1 MNGMAGGP
9 EETGGLK
16 ESPFWWEDAPR
27 PTLPLENL
35 PAKVDVA
42 IVGSGVTGL
51 SAAIPLARAGRS
63 VLVLESGAAGEGAS
77 SRNAGFL
84 GRTLKHGF
92 AEIMETAGLD
102 QAIAVY
108 REMSA
113 ALEHVATVVT
123 EEGLDCGFRRCGRF
137 MGALSQAHYDG
148 IAREYDLRRKHLGEE
163 FAMIEPAAQSQ
174 EIGSDYYRGGVLL
187 PDLAAI
193 HPGRYQLELL
203 RLAREAGVQIATE
216 TAVTGIAREDAGFT
230 VRTGRGS
237 LAASELFLATN
248 GYTGPPFG
256 WFRRRLIPFH
266 GFILATGPLTDV
278 QLTRT
283 LPGDRTY
290 IDYAH
295 NIDFIRRSPDGRR
308 ILFGGQTG
316 GPARD
321 MKAKAAR
328 LHARLVQILPDLAGT
343 RVEQAWTGKCAAT
356 FDLYPHLGQQDG
368 IHYAM
373 GYCFAGMPMGS
384 YLGHKVAQRILGHQ
398 EEGHT
403 IFAERRFRTMP
414 FYTGNP
420 WFVPLVMAWYDRL
433 DRRP

>member
-1 MNGMAGGP
+1 MNGIARTLR
-9 EETGGLK
+9 ET
-16 ESPFWWEDAPR
+16 PFWWEDAPR
-27 PTLPLENL
+27 PAMPPEALP
-35 PAKVDVA
+35 PRIDVA

-63 VLVLESGAAGEGAS
+63 VLVLEADAAGEGAS

-92 AEIMETAGLD
+92 AEIMEQAGLD

-108 REMSA
+108 REMDA
-113 ALEHVATVVT
+113 ALQHVDDLVA
-123 EEGLDCGFRRCGRF
+123 EEGLDCAFRRCGRF
-137 MGALSQAHYDG
+137 MGALSTAHYDG
-148 IAREYDLRRKHLGEE
+148 IAREYDLREKHLGEA

-187 PDLAAI
+187 PDLASI

-203 RLAREAGVQIATE
+203 RLAIEAGVQVATHSP
-216 TAVTGIAREDAGFT
+216 VTGIAREGAGFT
-230 VRTGRGS
+230 VRTGRGD
-237 LAASELFLATN
+237 LAAGAVFLATN

-266 GFILATGPLTDV
+266 GFLLATEPLTDA

-343 RVEQAWTGKCAAT
+343 RVEQVWTGKCAAT
-356 FDLYPHLGQQDG
+356 FDLYPHIGQQDG

-384 YLGHKVAQRILGHQ
+384 YLGHKAALRILGDK
-398 EEGHT
+398 EGGHT
-403 IFAERRFRTMP
+403 VFAERRFRSFP

-433 DRRP
+433 DGRG